1 MIGSG
6 DRKRTVCTWRIVL
19 SSLPLESLTG
29 PGPST
34 RIVKQSTNLSLPPER
49 EKMRAIQKAVGCLL
63 ALLLLAAC
71 AAAAQKTKQIQI
83 GTFVFHGT
91 TDPNCG
97 QFCNA
102 GYEVIIDTS
111 VLTGDVLSFGDIT
124 VAIGT
129 ISQSSGPEAMPID
142 LVFVGGPSPFV
153 LPDCAKVPCRSIDLQ
168 LTSNTGKPFSLTLL
182 DGSTFTT
189 YAVNTI
195 TIKALPGQHVVKPEQ
210 SVPIILVRDAGK

>member
-1 MIGSG
+1 MFAL
-6 DRKRTVCTWRIVL
+6 RKATT
-19 SSLPLESLTG
+19 
-29 PGPST
+29 
-34 RIVKQSTNLSLPPER
+34 
-49 EKMRAIQKAVGCLL
+49 CLL
-63 ALLLLAAC
+63 ALLLLTYYAEAT
-71 AAAAQKTKQIQI
+71 KPTKQIQI

-102 GYEVIIDTS
+102 GYEVIIDAS
-111 VLTGDVLSFGDIT
+111 ALTNDVLAFGDIT

-129 ISQSSGPEAMPID
+129 ISQSSGPETTPID

-168 LTSNTGKPFSLTLL
+168 LTSTTGKPFSLTLL

-195 TIKALPGQHVVKPEQ
+195 TLKALPGQHVVMPGQ
-210 SVPIILVRDAGK
+210 SVPIMLLRDASEK